1 MMMMRLSGGGGG
13 DGGSSN
19 GSGGWGQLDF
29 PQQRQQQRP
38 EATLTEADQSEASKG
53 WILPIEAANQMLPK
67 DSAARI

>member
-13 DGGSSN
+13 GGGSSS

-38 EATLTEADQSEASKG
+38 EATLTEADQSEGGKG
-53 WILPIEAANQMLPK
+53 WILPIEGANRKLRK
-67 DSAARI
+67 NSAARI